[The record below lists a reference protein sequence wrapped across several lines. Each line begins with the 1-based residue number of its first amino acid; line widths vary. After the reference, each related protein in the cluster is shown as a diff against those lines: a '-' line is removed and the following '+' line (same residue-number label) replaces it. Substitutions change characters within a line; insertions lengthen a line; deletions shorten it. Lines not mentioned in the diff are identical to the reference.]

1 MLRVNYQDRAVSG
14 PNVEVYSPDA
24 KRDDD
29 VDDEPEPVVAEV
41 PGHVDERALRERER
55 LHQEAGLAPSSWI
68 QHRSFLRGQ
77 TDRHGSPPAFHQ
89 LCWKA
94 VNDRAREWS
103 SWRLRA
109 GPSRPLSAA
118 R

>member
-1 MLRVNYQDRAVSG
+1 MLRVNNYQDRAVSG

-55 LHQEAGLAPSSWI
+55 LHQEAGLAPSTWI
-68 QHRSFLRGQ
+68 QHRSFLRG
-77 TDRHGSPPAFHQ
+77 SPISCVV
-89 LCWKA
+89 L
-94 VNDRAREWS
+94 ES
-103 SWRLRA
+103 
-109 GPSRPLSAA
+109 GE
-118 R
+118 